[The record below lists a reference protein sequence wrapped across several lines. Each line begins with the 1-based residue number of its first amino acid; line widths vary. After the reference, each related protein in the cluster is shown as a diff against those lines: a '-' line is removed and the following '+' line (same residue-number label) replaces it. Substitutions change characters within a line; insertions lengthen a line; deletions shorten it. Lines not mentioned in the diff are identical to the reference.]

1 MIYCMNIQALT
12 LLGSICNTIEYTIS
26 STQIKLLP
34 NDMDKKENQVN
45 EIKDLPLNKQTKK
58 NYHEFERRPVEG

>member
-1 MIYCMNIQALT
+1 MIIYKVVTQRRLYVFESLSHSFIQ
-12 LLGSICNTIEYTIS
+12 
-26 STQIKLLP
+26 

-58 NYHEFERRPVEG
+58 N

>member
-1 MIYCMNIQALT
+1 MIYCMNIQAL
-12 LLGSICNTIEYTIS
+12 LLLSICNRIEYTII

-34 NDMDKKENQVN
+34 NDMDNQVN

-58 NYHEFERRPVEG
+58 N

>member
-1 MIYCMNIQALT
+1 MNIHALT

-34 NDMDKKENQVN
+34 NE
-45 EIKDLPLNKQTKK
+45 QTKK

>member
-1 MIYCMNIQALT
+1 MNIHALT
-12 LLGSICNTIEYTIS
+12 LGSICNTIEYTIS

-58 NYHEFERRPVEG
+58 N

>member
-58 NYHEFERRPVEG
+58 N